1 MDLGDKGMGKWV
13 PYMIHMK
20 VMCVS
25 SHGGLQFP
33 SVLVDHWGSLFRK
46 SCECVHVAM

>member
-1 MDLGDKGMGKWV
+1 MNLGDKGVGKWV

-33 SVLVDHWGSLFRK
+33 LSPSGPLGFSVLKKL
-46 SCECVHVAM
+46 